1 MKTMT
6 TKKEL
11 RSIAKEYRKSLS
23 PQEWVRKSA
32 EICEY
37 LKKQP
42 EFQSADVILMYASLP
57 DEIDTLT
64 LLNDLL
70 KENKKDIYCPVTCG
84 DTMEFYQVN
93 SLDDLKEGNF
103 HVLEPEADNFKIL
116 VPKPEKRY
124 CMILPGLMFDKSGNR
139 LGYGKGFYDK
149 YLAGL
154 DKSLNMT
161 TIGLCYEVLLQ
172 EQMVTEDTDQKV
184 DFVVTE
190 EVVFRNCD

>member
-1 MKTMT
+1 MT

-11 RSIAKEYRKSLS
+11 RNIAKEYRKSLS
-23 PQEWVRKSA
+23 IQERCNKSA
-32 EICEY
+32 EICER
-37 LKKQP
+37 LKKQQ
-42 EFQSADVILMYASLP
+42 EFQGADVILMYASLP

-70 KENKKDIYCPVTCG
+70 KENKKDIYCPLTNG
-84 DTMEFYQVN
+84 DTMEFYQVK
-93 SLDDLKEGNF
+93 SLDELKEGNF
-103 HVLEPEADNFKIL
+103 HVLEPKADNSKIFA
-116 VPKPEKRY
+116 PKPDKRY

-149 YLAGL
+149 YLAGI
-154 DKSLNMT
+154 DKSMHIT
-161 TIGLCYEVLLQ
+161 TIGLCYEGLLQ
-172 EQMVTEDTDQKV
+172 EQMITEDTDQKV